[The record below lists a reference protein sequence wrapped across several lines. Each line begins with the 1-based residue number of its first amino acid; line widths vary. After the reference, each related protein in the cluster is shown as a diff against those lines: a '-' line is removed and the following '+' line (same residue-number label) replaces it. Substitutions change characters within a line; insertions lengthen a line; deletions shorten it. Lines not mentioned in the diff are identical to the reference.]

1 MELSCYDQSGSIFA
15 SPAFLNVTAV
25 FIILAAFAVARLIA
39 MSRAD
44 SLDQFQ
50 PAPIQPAS

>member
-15 SPAFLNVTAV
+15 SPAFLNLTAV
-25 FIILAAFAVARLIA
+25 FIILAAFDVARLIA

-44 SLDQFQ
+44 SLDRLQF
-50 PAPIQPAS
+50 APIQAAS